1 MVTKREAGAADGR
14 AITEGRYGES
24 MGFDRWGWGS
34 HCVDCYPSNCPYR
47 VYVKD
52 GVIVREEQAGTFP
65 VIEPG
70 VPDMNPMGCQKG
82 RLVEPP
88 AVRRRTHPASDA
100 ARGRAR

>member
-1 MVTKREAGAADGR
+1 MARPQHFAPADGDTASER
-14 AITEGRYGES
+14 QYRQALS
-24 MGFDRWGWGS
+24 FDRWGWGS

-52 GVIVREEQAGTFP
+52 GVIVREEQSGTFP

-82 RLVEPP
+82 
-88 AVRRRTHPASDA
+88 
-100 ARGRAR
+100 G